1 MEPSTKSGRTFMKVP
16 PGDEA
21 LAVYMA
27 RGDENVCIASQQ
39 GRGLIFPLNQIS
51 IVKGAARGVIA
62 MRLEPKDRLM
72 GFALSSAIRQGLT
85 VETNRGRQEIVRP
98 TKFEV
103 SKRANKGKSIIERGT
118 LVKAIYETMEIRLH
132 TNGE

>member
-1 MEPSTKSGRTFMKVP
+1 
-16 PGDEA
+16 
-21 LAVYMA
+21 
-27 RGDENVCIASQQ
+27 ENVCIASQQ

-51 IVKGAARGVIA
+51 VVKGAARGVIA

-72 GFALSSAIRQGLT
+72 GFALSGAQRQGLT

-118 LVKAIYETMEIRLH
+118 LVKAIYEPVEIRL
-132 TNGE
+132 NGAGE